1 MRNVRFPEARAAT
14 LSFRGGGCQT
24 LLTDCGLPGLPCL
37 FMETS
42 LPQPRQPSLPIRI
55 ATYVLA
61 GIALLLVLCLHL
73 LPALFAGLLVYEIV
87 QSTAPLLGKRVPGD
101 RARVL
106 VVALLAA
113 IVVGLLTLLILG
125 ALSFFRNE
133 VGNPELL
140 WQDQLMPLVE
150 KARQQLPASIVGWLP
165 DSVDELRVMALE
177 LTRKHSVS
185 LQSIGKETARV
196 LVHIIIGMVLGAI
209 VALSRTRPAH
219 QVGPL
224 AAALGLRCQR
234 LAEAFHNIVFA
245 QIKISLINTI
255 ATAIFLLGVLPLMGI
270 HIPLAKTLVVITF
283 IVGLLPV
290 IGNLISNTAITIAG
304 LSVSLGVGV
313 AALGFLILIHK
324 LEYFLNARIVG
335 TQIRAR
341 AWELLVAMLLVEAA
355 FGLPGLVAAPI
366 YYAYLKGELEAER
379 LI

>member
-1 MRNVRFPEARAAT
+1 
-14 LSFRGGGCQT
+14 
-24 LLTDCGLPGLPCL
+24 
-37 FMETS
+37 METAPP
-42 LPQPRQPSLPIRI
+42 LVRPPSSAIRI
-55 ATYVLA
+55 ASYVLA
-61 GIALLLVLCLHL
+61 GAALVLVLGLRL

-106 VVALLAA
+106 VVALLGA
-113 IVVGLLTLLILG
+113 IVVGLLVLLILS
-125 ALSFFRNE
+125 AVSFLRNE
-133 VGNPELL
+133 IGNPEVL
-140 WQDQLMPLVE
+140 WQQQLMPLVE
-150 KARQQLPASIVGWLP
+150 KAREQLPATIVGWLP
-165 DSVDELRVMALE
+165 DSVDDLRVMALE

-185 LQSIGKETARV
+185 LQTVGKEAARV
-196 LVHIIIGMVLGAI
+196 FVHILIGMVLGAI

-245 QIKISLINTI
+245 QIKISLLNTVF
-255 ATAIFLLGVLPLMGI
+255 TAIFLLGVLPLLDI
-270 HIPLAKTLVVITF
+270 HVPLAKTLVVVTF

-304 LSVSLGVGV
+304 LSISLGVGV

-335 TQIRAR
+335 GQIRAR
-341 AWELLVAMLLVEAA
+341 AWELLVAMLLMEAA
-355 FGLPGLVAAPI
+355 FGLPGLIAGPI
-366 YYAYLKGELEAER
+366 YYAYLKSELEAER